1 MEKKI
6 FKSMD
11 GTEAAAYASYA
22 FTEVAGIYPITPST
36 PMAEFTDLWASQGK
50 KNLFGAPVKVVEM
63 QSEAGA
69 AGVVHGSLQTGAL
82 TTTYTASQGLL
93 LKIPNMYKIA
103 GQLLPG
109 VIHVSARALATH
121 ALSIF
126 GDHQDIYATRQTGWA
141 MLATSSVQEVMDLG
155 GLAHL
160 AAIRS
165 SVPFLHFYDGFRT
178 SHEIQKVEVMDYK
191 HFDRLLDKE
200 AVETFRARS
209 LSPNNPVTKGS
220 AQNDD
225 VYFQG
230 REAQNKYYDAIP
242 DIVADY
248 MKEIS
253 DVTGREYKPFVY
265 YGHPEA
271 TEIIIAMGSACETI
285 KGTVDYLNTQ
295 GRKVGFI
302 NVHLYRPFS
311 SEYFFHVFPES
322 VRKIAVLDRTK
333 ESGAL
338 CEPLCLDIRGLF
350 QGREDAPVIIGGR
363 YGLSSKDTTPGQ
375 IVAVFDN
382 LAGDMKDDFTIGI
395 TDDVTFKSLPTVAG
409 VHTLGS
415 DVTEALFFGLG
426 SDGTI
431 GANKNTI
438 KIMGENTDGYGQ
450 AYFAYDSKKSGGL
463 TKSHLRFS
471 ANPIQAPYLVSTPS
485 FVSCSLD
492 TYIGKYDLISGL
504 REGGTFLLNTVSSA
518 EEIIQKLPNEF
529 KKMLADKKAKF
540 YILDA
545 VSLAREI
552 GLGRRT
558 NTIMQSAFF
567 KLNPQMMPYEQ
578 SMKLMKDYVVKLYSR
593 KGEKVVALNHE
604 AIDKGAEGLTE
615 VAVDPAWSDLPI
627 EAPVVDGSRPDFV
640 RNIVD
645 SIVRAEGNELPVS
658 AFSEYVDGTMPQG
671 TTAYEKRGIA
681 SFIPRWNEENCI
693 QCNQCAFVCP
703 HAVIRPFLL
712 TEEEKANM
720 PDGTKTLKAMGR
732 GLDGLDYRIQ
742 ISTLDCTGCELCVS
756 ICPGKRGAKALEMV
770 PIGEEIAAGEVQASE
785 YFFNN
790 VTYKDTLLPK
800 TTVKGSQFAQPLF
813 EFSGACAGCGETPYL
828 GLLTRLFGANMTIAN
843 ATGCSSIYGA
853 SYPATPYTTNADG
866 QGPAWANSLFEDN
879 AEFGF
884 GMNIAGETLRD
895 RIQMSLEEILP
906 TLTDGDAEVVN
917 HWITHRFS
925 IAETTSIRSD
935 LERVLAAHDSD
946 AARDA
951 LGLADYIVKRSN
963 WMVGGDG
970 WAYDIGFGG
979 LDHVIANNEDVNI
992 LVMDTE
998 VYSNTGGQSSKSSAK
1013 GSLAKFTAAG
1023 KPSTKK
1029 KLAELA
1035 MSYGH
1040 VYVAQVSH
1048 GANQAQV
1055 IKAMMEAEAHPGPSL
1070 IIAYSPCIAHGI
1082 KGGLA
1087 NTMNQAALATASGY
1101 WPTFRFL
1108 PSELAAGANPLK
1120 IDCKEPDWD
1129 RYHDFLMSEDRYAQ
1143 LYKINPEQAE
1153 SLLAANKSEAM
1164 RRYRQL
1170 VRLAALDYSDEASV
1184 VEVVE

>member
-1 MEKKI
+1 
-6 FKSMD
+6 
-11 GTEAAAYASYA
+11 
-22 FTEVAGIYPITPST
+22 
-36 PMAEFTDLWASQGK
+36 
-50 KNLFGAPVKVVEM
+50 
-63 QSEAGA
+63 
-69 AGVVHGSLQTGAL
+69 
-82 TTTYTASQGLL
+82 
-93 LKIPNMYKIA
+93 
-103 GQLLPG
+103 
-109 VIHVSARALATH
+109 
-121 ALSIF
+121 
-126 GDHQDIYATRQTGWA
+126 
-141 MLATSSVQEVMDLG
+141 
-155 GLAHL
+155 
-160 AAIRS
+160 
-165 SVPFLHFYDGFRT
+165 
-178 SHEIQKVEVMDYK
+178 
-191 HFDRLLDKE
+191 
-200 AVETFRARS
+200 
-209 LSPNNPVTKGS
+209 
-220 AQNDD
+220 
-225 VYFQG
+225 
-230 REAQNKYYDAIP
+230 
-242 DIVADY
+242 
-248 MKEIS
+248 
-253 DVTGREYKPFVY
+253 
-265 YGHPEA
+265 
-271 TEIIIAMGSACETI
+271 
-285 KGTVDYLNTQ
+285 
-295 GRKVGFI
+295 
-302 NVHLYRPFS
+302 
-311 SEYFFHVFPES
+311 
-322 VRKIAVLDRTK
+322 
-333 ESGAL
+333 
-338 CEPLCLDIRGLF
+338 
-350 QGREDAPVIIGGR
+350 
-363 YGLSSKDTTPGQ
+363 
-375 IVAVFDN
+375 
-382 LAGDMKDDFTIGI
+382 
-395 TDDVTFKSLPTVAG
+395 
-409 VHTLGS
+409 
-415 DVTEALFFGLG
+415 
-426 SDGTI
+426 
-431 GANKNTI
+431 
-438 KIMGENTDGYGQ
+438 
-450 AYFAYDSKKSGGL
+450 
-463 TKSHLRFS
+463 
-471 ANPIQAPYLVSTPS
+471 
-485 FVSCSLD
+485 
-492 TYIGKYDLISGL
+492 
-504 REGGTFLLNTVSSA
+504 
-518 EEIIQKLPNEF
+518 
-529 KKMLADKKAKF
+529 
-540 YILDA
+540 
-545 VSLAREI
+545 
-552 GLGRRT
+552 
-558 NTIMQSAFF
+558 
-567 KLNPQMMPYEQ
+567 
-578 SMKLMKDYVVKLYSR
+578 
-593 KGEKVVALNHE
+593 
-604 AIDKGAEGLTE
+604 
-615 VAVDPAWSDLPI
+615 
-627 EAPVVDGSRPDFV
+627 
-640 RNIVD
+640 
-645 SIVRAEGNELPVS
+645 
-658 AFSEYVDGTMPQG
+658 
-671 TTAYEKRGIA
+671 
-681 SFIPRWNEENCI
+681 
-693 QCNQCAFVCP
+693 
-703 HAVIRPFLL
+703 
-712 TEEEKANM
+712 
-720 PDGTKTLKAMGR
+720 LKAMGR
-732 GLDGLDYRIQ
+732 GLAGFDYRIQ

-884 GMNIAGETLRD
+884 GMNIAGETLRV